1 MLLEYGIIRDVLLSF
16 VQTKITSSSIFFKQI
31 KPLLK
36 LESANLAVLTS
47 ERRERT
53 EDFFKEIFIKL
64 RVRFLGE
71 DVAQAGL

>member
-1 MLLEYGIIRDVLLSF
+1 VLLEYGIIRDVLLSF